1 MPETETTNNGVQ
13 IDFIGGA
20 RLEGM
25 RQAEKISTIL
35 DSVRE
40 GKIVVLEEG
49 LTPEEES
56 RLVEVTMSQIEPDDF
71 SGIEIESYP
80 GSESKSSGG
89 LMNKLLGNSDDEKK
103 SKMTFIGPA
112 NKIET
117 LEKEED
123 LISTLVRE

>member
-1 MPETETTNNGVQ
+1 MSEATPTSDGVK

-20 RLEGM
+20 KLDGM
-25 RQAEKISTIL
+25 REAEKLSTIL

-49 LTPEEES
+49 LTPDEES
-56 RLVEVTMSQIEPDDF
+56 KLVERTMSKIEPDGF
-71 SGIEIESYP
+71 NGIEIESYP

-89 LMNKLLGNSDDEKK
+89 LMNKLLGNSNDEKK

>member
-1 MPETETTNNGVQ
+1 MTAKTTTETDNGVQ

-20 RLEGM
+20 RLDGM
-25 RQAEKISTIL
+25 RSAEKISEIL
-35 DSVRE
+35 DSVSN

-56 RLVEVTMSQIEPDDF
+56 RLVEVTMSRIEPDDF

-80 GSESKSSGG
+80 SSESSSGG
-89 LMNKLLGNSDDEKK
+89 LMNKLLGKDDEKE
-103 SKMTFIGPA
+103 SKMTFVGPA

-117 LEKEED
+117 LDKEED
-123 LISTLVRE
+123 LISTLVRQ